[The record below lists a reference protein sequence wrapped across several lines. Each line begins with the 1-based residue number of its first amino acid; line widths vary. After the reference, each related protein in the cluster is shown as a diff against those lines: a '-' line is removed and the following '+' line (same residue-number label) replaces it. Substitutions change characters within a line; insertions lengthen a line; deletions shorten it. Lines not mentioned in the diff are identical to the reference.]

1 MALSLGMIYA
11 DIKMAGYALNEY
23 KNNKKE
29 KDIKNMC
36 AYHIQQAAE
45 KLIKYQIYQKM
56 PNPGDREMYTHN
68 LGALLAYAARNN
80 VLISVPKYIKDN
92 QEIIT
97 GWEAGS
103 RYDLH
108 FSIRIDT
115 LEKAYSLV
123 NEWYQEIK
131 SAV

>member
-1 MALSLGMIYA
+1 MALSLGMIRA
-11 DIKMAGYALNEY
+11 DIAMARYALNDY
-23 KNNKKE
+23 ISNKKN

-56 PNPGDREMYTHN
+56 PSPNNKEMYTHN
-68 LGALLAYAARNN
+68 LGALLKYASRENIR
-80 VLISVPKYIKDN
+80 VKVPKYIQEN
-92 QEIIT
+92 LEIIT

-115 LEKAYSLV
+115 LKKALAV
-123 NEWYQEIK
+123 VCEWY
-131 SAV
+131 SDFAT